1 MRRGAGLA
9 LVGLL
14 ALAGCG
20 SGSGASPTASPSSAA
35 PAASAAPSAADA
47 SAGGSLAD
55 QLKDLGY
62 QRTMTGHY
70 FANELNREV
79 TIEDW
84 KPTADTSLP
93 TVHTTEAR
101 PGEPGKPAVSE
112 VSYDSGVA
120 GYKRFWCVPVAQFA
134 FNPANVVDQAEV
146 AKQAVESGQAQP
158 GPGQNDTRTLVSV
171 DGSVTCYM
179 K

>member
-20 SGSGASPTASPSSAA
+20 SGPGASAPSSAA
-35 PAASAAPSAADA
+35 PSTLSPSEA

-62 QRTMTGHY
+62 QRTTTGHS

-79 TIEDW
+79 TIEVW

-101 PGEPGKPAVSE
+101 PGEPGKPAISE

-134 FNPANVVDQAEV
+134 FNPANVIDQAEV

-158 GPGQNDTRTLVSV
+158 GPGQNDTKTLVSV

>member
-1 MRRGAGLA
+1 MA

-20 SGSGASPTASPSSAA
+20 SGPGASPAAAPSSAA
-35 PAASAAPSAADA
+35 PSTAPSAADA

-62 QRTMTGHY
+62 ERTKTGQS

-84 KPTADTSLP
+84 KPTSDTSLP

-101 PGEPGKPAVSE
+101 PGEPGKPAVAE
-112 VSYDSGVA
+112 VSYDNGVA
-120 GYKRFWCVPVAQFA
+120 GYKRFWCVPAAQAA
-134 FNPANVVDQAEV
+134 FNPANVIDQAEV
-146 AKQAVESGQAQP
+146 AKQLLESGQAQP
-158 GPGQNDTRTLVSV
+158 APGPNDTRSVVSV
-171 DGSVTCYM
+171 DGTVTCYM